1 MKNYFE
7 FRKVIESVQEAGHKI
22 DRGKQAIGLLDKKR
36 AAKVRAIAKKYKL
49 KTDEHPSTKYRPSK
63 DAKKLKGLVDIT
75 LIGNPC
81 IINKAMREVPMH
93 PDVAKLLKQQNESLD
108 EAKLEVTAWTGRKP
122 PAGIKIVKS
131 QSSSLG
137 GKDVTFSGPEN
148 KLIAYAHK
156 SLGVDKKVRKLAD
169 VQKEVK

>member
-1 MKNYFE
+1 M
-7 FRKVIESVQEAGHKI
+7 
-22 DRGKQAIGLLDKKR
+22 
-36 AAKVRAIAKKYKL
+36 
-49 KTDEHPSTKYRPSK
+49 
-63 DAKKLKGLVDIT
+63 VDIT
-75 LIGNPC
+75 LIGNPG

-131 QSSSLG
+131 QSSAMG
-137 GKDVTFSGPEN
+137 GNDVVFYGPED
-148 KLIAYAHK
+148 KLIAYAK
-156 SLGVDKKVRKLAD
+156 RSLGVDKKVKTLAD

>member
-1 MKNYFE
+1 MKNFFE
-7 FRKVIESVQEAGHKI
+7 FRKVIESSH
-22 DRGKQAIGLLDKKR
+22 DYFYLRNLDKAR
-36 AAKVRAIAKKYKL
+36 ASAAEKA
-49 KTDEHPSTKYRPSK
+49 
-63 DAKKLKGLVDIT
+63 AKKLGVKYKKKPSTFYGEPIKGKVDLQLFGNKK
-75 LIGNPC
+75 LILKVLDKTP
-81 IINKAMREVPMH
+81 RH
-93 PDVAKLLKQQNESLD
+93 PDVVDLLKQFESLE

-131 QSSSLG
+131 RSSSLG